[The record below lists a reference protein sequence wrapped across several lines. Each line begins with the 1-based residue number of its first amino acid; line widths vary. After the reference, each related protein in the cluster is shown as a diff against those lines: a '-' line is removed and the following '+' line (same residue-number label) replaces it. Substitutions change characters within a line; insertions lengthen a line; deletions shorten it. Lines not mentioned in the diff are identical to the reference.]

1 MTGMT
6 QARPSGKT
14 RDRLLDAAEELLL
27 QYGYETVSVRAIC
40 QQAEA
45 NPAAVHYHFG
55 SKEQLVAALLEARLA
70 PVWSDRLDEISART
84 LTVAELVEAVC
95 APMDDLLDDPVGALR
110 LSLLSRFVL
119 AHPETRWQAPW
130 FGLEVWAKAL
140 QAARPELDDAEA
152 RRRCRLAFALLMAQL
167 APGAPLPP
175 PVAAGLRS
183 FLIAGLSA

>member
-1 MTGMT
+1 MD
-6 QARPSGKT
+6 QVRPRVKT
-14 RDRLLDAAEELLL
+14 RERLLDAAEELLL
-27 QYGYETVSVRAIC
+27 QYGYEAVSVRGIC

-70 PVWSDRLDEISART
+70 PVWSGRLDEISSRS
-84 LTVAELVEAVC
+84 LTVEELVEAVC
-95 APMDDLLDDPVGALR
+95 APIDGLLDDPVGALR

-119 AHPETRWQAPW
+119 AHPETRWHAPW
-130 FGLEVWAKAL
+130 FGIDGWAQAL
-140 QAARPELDDAEA
+140 QKARPELDDAEA

-175 PVAAGLRS
+175 PVAAGLRA
-183 FLIAGLSA
+183 FLIAGLST